1 MVRWSTDLPNQ
12 ETQQTNHQTQR
23 QINRYNNKST
33 DTMTNQQTKQTGISD
48 SPKVRE
54 RHQLI
59 KFARQ
64 TVGLLLLSGAPTS
77 LIYRLCHVMR
87 DRPRPT
93 HRSTFYNVVEIHCNA
108 RFRVSRVVEAH
119 FRDADNNQ
127 HRSFQGRE
135 TLPLIEDSCLRPPF
149 V

>member
-1 MVRWSTDLPNQ
+1 MEHRPPKSPDT
-12 ETQQTNHQTQR
+12 TTNHQTQR
-23 QINRYNNKST
+23 QINRHNK
-33 DTMTNQQTKQTGISD
+33 NQQTQQTGISD

-64 TVGLLLLSGAPTS
+64 TVGLLLSGAPTS

-135 TLPLIEDSCLRPPF
+135 TLPLIEDSCRRPPF